1 MLLCLN
7 KEIGLRT
14 THKTA
19 KVLGITQT
27 SLIRRLKKYN
37 IRNEK
42 ELRFCCRGINL
53 MAIPNL
59 ASFYE
64 RRSINDL

>member
-1 MLLCLN
+1 MEKTIIEQAIKEN
-7 KEIGLRT
+7 KT
-14 THKTA
+14 TRKTA

-42 ELRFCCRGINL
+42 E
-53 MAIPNL
+53 
-59 ASFYE
+59 
-64 RRSINDL
+64 

>member
-1 MLLCLN
+1 MLLSLN

-14 THKTA
+14 TRKIA
-19 KVLGITQT
+19 EVLGITQT

-42 ELRFCCRGINL
+42 
-53 MAIPNL
+53 
-59 ASFYE
+59 
-64 RRSINDL
+64 